1 METKGTPALEQEQF
15 AAPQTSSE
23 SISETTQE
31 VATPQETCE
40 TPQAQP
46 VPESAPES
54 APACAGEG
62 EAETPQCEESA
73 PQEQSIP
80 DYNALSQEELV
91 ATLEELLKSESADKL
106 KSAVDQIKTI
116 FYKVLNAQIETQ
128 KAEFEKENPEGEFK
142 AEENPLEQKIKSLMS
157 QYRREREQLFAQS
170 EQEKQ
175 ANYAAKLR
183 IIEQLKEL
191 TNSSETMGSTFNTF
205 RELQTQWKEIGAV
218 PASHVR
224 DLWDTYNH
232 HTENFYNYIK
242 INKELRDLDLKKN
255 LELKTTLCQE
265 AEALLEAVS
274 AVNAFHKLQKL
285 HTAWRETGPVSA
297 EFKEQLWERFK
308 QASSH
313 INKRHQ
319 EHYDQ
324 IKQEQLSNLQLKEE
338 LCERVETIAKA
349 QYNGR
354 AQWDTASNDII
365 EIQKVWKSIGFAP
378 KKDNTTIYERFRAAC
393 DSFFNAKREFFEGQK
408 SDFADN
414 YQLKVDL
421 CVQAEAHTENVSD
434 WKEATDQIIA
444 LQKQWKTIGPTS
456 RKHSDAVWKRFRAAC
471 DKFFD
476 AKTKHFEES
485 DSQFAD
491 NLTAKQAI
499 IAELEAM
506 NIENSTL
513 DVLKDIQNRW
523 GAIGFVPIKQKQSIQ
538 KQYKTLT
545 DKLYDAIRSGQSSR
559 RMDNFKNRAQQL
571 RGMGEGSMSSER
583 KNLLS
588 KQRHLE
594 TEIATLENNIG
605 FFGNSKNAEALIKDV
620 QTKIQRA
627 KQEIAEIKEKLQLIE
642 D

>member
-15 AAPQTSSE
+15 AAQQIASE
-23 SISETTQE
+23 SISETNP
-31 VATPQETCE
+31 VAVEE
-40 TPQAQP
+40 APQAPQTT
-46 VPESAPES
+46 VDEIEIPEENPHNQD
-54 APACAGEG
+54 
-62 EAETPQCEESA
+62 TPS
-73 PQEQSIP
+73 QEITP
-80 DYNALSQEELV
+80 DYSELSQEELV
-91 ATLEELLKSESADKL
+91 ATLESLLNDESIDKL
-106 KSAVDQIKTI
+106 KASVDQIKTL
-116 FYKVLNAQIETQ
+116 FYKNLNAQIEAQ
-128 KAEFEKENPEGEFK
+128 KAEFEKENPEVEFK
-142 AEENPLEQKIKSLMS
+142 SEPCPLEQKIKALLS
-157 QYRREREQLFAQS
+157 QYRRERELLFAQS

-175 ANYAAKLR
+175 TNLTAKLK
-183 IIEQLKEL
+183 IIEKLKEL
-191 TNSSETMGSTFNTF
+191 TNSSEAMGSTFNAF

-218 PASHVR
+218 PASNVR
-224 DLWDTYNH
+224 DLWETYNH

-319 EHYDQ
+319 EHYDL

-338 LCERVETIAKA
+338 LCERVEAIAKGE
-349 QYNGR
+349 YNGR
-354 AQWDTASNDII
+354 GQWDTASNDII
-365 EIQKVWKSIGFAP
+365 ETQKVWKSIGFAP
-378 KKDNTTIYERFRAAC
+378 KKDNTAIYERFRAAC

-408 SDFADN
+408 SEFADN
-414 YQLKVDL
+414 YQLKLDL
-421 CVQAEAHTENVSD
+421 CIQAEAHTENVSD

-456 RKHSDAVWKRFRAAC
+456 RKHSDSVWKRFRAAC
-471 DKFFD
+471 DKFFE

-485 DSQFAD
+485 DSQFAE
-491 NLTAKQAI
+491 NLAAKLAI
-499 IAELEAM
+499 IAELEAIDM
-506 NIENSTL
+506 GSANL
-513 DVLKDIQNRW
+513 DTLKDIQNRW

-538 KQYKTLT
+538 KQYKALT
-545 DKLYDAIRSGQSSR
+545 DKLYDVVRSGQSAR
-559 RMDNFKNRAQQL
+559 RLDNFRNRAQQL

-583 KNLLS
+583 KNLLN

-605 FFGNSKNAEALIKDV
+605 FFGNSKNAESLIKDV

-627 KQEIAEIKEKLQLIE
+627 KQEIAEIKEKLQMIE
-642 D
+642 A